1 MRLAFSKLQ
10 TSQYI
15 YQMPNPGEAGTPKYA
30 LLAALLV
37 LVTMILSVA
46 IVVVYLNSPA
56 DQTPAAIA
64 STRPSINLPIP
75 LANYTGATEADEVF
89 GSICANYP
97 DVVAHAHK
105 AALVRFHPGT
115 QMNRNG
121 PGGKGRMPGAYSPLV
136 QWCRPGGG
144 IGLWG
149 IYEYWGGGSYVAVYR
164 LRPLDGWN
172 GIESCTLEI
181 QSNAGNNL
189 IASYV
194 PKPAELKPTQWV
206 DVPVAFTLGQ
216 RTQIEFRFWA
226 GTNGFAVDR
235 IYLFRLA

>member
-1 MRLAFSKLQ
+1 
-10 TSQYI
+10 
-15 YQMPNPGEAGTPKYA
+15 MPKHAP
-30 LLAALLV
+30 LAALLV
-37 LVTMILSVA
+37 LVTVILSVA
-46 IVVVYLNSPA
+46 IGVAYFDLPA
-56 DQTPAAIA
+56 DQTPVVIA
-64 STRPSINLPIP
+64 STRPSTDLPIP
-75 LANYTGATEADEVF
+75 LANFTGATEAEAVF
-89 GSICANYP
+89 ASICANYP

-105 AALVRFHPGT
+105 AVLVRFHPGT

-121 PGGKGRMPGAYSPLV
+121 PGGKGPMPGGYSPLV
-136 QWCRPGGG
+136 QWCQPAGG

-149 IYEYWGGGSYVAVYR
+149 IYEYWGSGDYVAVYR
-164 LRPLDGWN
+164 LRPLAGWN

-181 QSNAGNNL
+181 QSDAGNNL

-194 PKPAELKPTQWV
+194 PKPAELKPAQWV

-235 IYLFRLA
+235 IYLFRLT